1 MPEMLGY
8 ILFFVAVAALPVVWR
23 VSGQRMAARYRRALE
38 RLEAEVRSGGIE
50 GGDTSLPVGIGTIR
64 QRLATGWMPVRGAS
78 PEILARLAQF
88 LQTAVVKPLV
98 QALHARGRSVR
109 PRIQQALD
117 AIEDIEFYAE
127 TPELERA
134 SIDLAEAVRRVAGE
148 YRKTFKVEVK
158 LDLPGKPVP
167 CRADLAALQ
176 DAVYMILANG
186 GRHGGGEPMQ
196 VSLRNAGG
204 SARIVVRDAGEG
216 FSDEALARAAEPFFS
231 TVPGALGLG
240 LTHARYVVQAHGGT
254 LEVRNRGGGGG
265 AEVVVELPLGEGGS
279 PR

>member
-1 MPEMLGY
+1 MPGVLGY

-23 VSGQRMAARYRRALE
+23 VSGQRTAARYRRALE
-38 RLEAEVRSGGIE
+38 RLGAEARSGKIE
-50 GGDTSLPVGIGTIR
+50 GDDSSLPAGVRAVR
-64 QRLATGWMPVRGAS
+64 QRLSSGWMPVRGAS
-78 PEILARLAQF
+78 PEVLSRLAQF

-98 QALHARGRSVR
+98 QALHARGRGVR

-134 SIDLAEAVRRVAGE
+134 SIDLAEAVQSVAAE
-148 YRKTFKVEVK
+148 YRKAFKAEVK
-158 LDLPGKPVP
+158 LDLPEEPVP
-167 CRADLAALQ
+167 YPADLAALQ
-176 DAVYMILANG
+176 DAVYMILANA
-186 GRHGGGEPMQ
+186 GRHGGGKPIRI
-196 VSLRNAGG
+196 SLRNAAG

-216 FSDEALARAAEPFFS
+216 FSDEALGRAAEPFFS

-254 LEVRNRGGGGG
+254 LEVRNRGGGG
-265 AEVVVELPLGEGGS
+265 EVVVGLPPGEG
-279 PR
+279 

>member
-1 MPEMLGY
+1 
-8 ILFFVAVAALPVVWR
+8 
-23 VSGQRMAARYRRALE
+23 
-38 RLEAEVRSGGIE
+38 
-50 GGDTSLPVGIGTIR
+50 
-64 QRLATGWMPVRGAS
+64 MPVRGAS
-78 PEILARLAQF
+78 PEILSRLAQF

-134 SIDLAEAVRRVAGE
+134 SIDLAEAVRSVASE
-148 YRKTFKVEVK
+148 YRRTFKVEVK
-158 LDLPGKPVP
+158 LDLPAEPVP
-167 CRADLAALQ
+167 CRADLPAVQ
-176 DAVYMILANG
+176 DAVFMILANG

-204 SARIVVRDAGEG
+204 SARIVVRDAGKG
-216 FSDEALARAAEPFFS
+216 FSDEALGRAAEPFFS

-240 LTHARYVVQAHGGT
+240 LTHARYVAQAHGGT

>member
-1 MPEMLGY
+1 MPDMLGY

-23 VSGQRMAARYRRALE
+23 MSGQRTAARYRRALE
-38 RLEAEVRSGGIE
+38 RLDAEVRSGKIE
-50 GGDTSLPVGIGTIR
+50 GGDPSPPAGMGTVR

-78 PEILARLAQF
+78 PEILSRLAQF

-158 LDLPGKPVP
+158 LDLPGEPVP
-167 CRADLAALQ
+167 CRADLPAVQ

-204 SARIVVRDAGEG
+204 SARIVVRDAGKG
-216 FSDEALARAAEPFFS
+216 FSDEALGRAAEPFFS

-240 LTHARYVVQAHGGT
+240 LTHARYVAQAHGGT
-254 LEVRNRGGGGG
+254 LEVRNRRGGGG
-265 AEVVVELPLGEGGS
+265 AEVVVELPLTEG
-279 PR
+279 

>member
-1 MPEMLGY
+1 MPDMLGY
-8 ILFFVAVAALPVVWR
+8 ILFFFAVAALPVVWR
-23 VSGQRMAARYRRALE
+23 VSDRRTAARYRRALE
-38 RLEAEVRSGGIE
+38 RLEAEVRSGKIE
-50 GGDTSLPVGIGTIR
+50 GGGTSLPAGIGTIR

-78 PEILARLAQF
+78 PEILSRLAQF

-98 QALHARGRSVR
+98 QALHARGRGVR

-134 SIDLAEAVRRVAGE
+134 SIDLAEAVEGVARE
-148 YRKTFKVEVK
+148 FRKAFKVELK
-158 LDLPGKPVP
+158 LDLPGEPVP
-167 CRADLAALQ
+167 CHADLAAVQ

-196 VSLRNAGG
+196 VSLRNASG

-216 FSDEALARAAEPFFS
+216 FSDEALARAPEPFFT

-254 LEVRNRGGGGG
+254 LEVRNRGGGG
-265 AEVVVELPLGEGGS
+265 EVMVELPLGEG
-279 PR
+279 